1 MEEQYKRYQQIIK
14 KITKNDEK
22 AEDLLHDVLI
32 QLSQNKVYNT
42 LTTKEQTYFFIRAA
56 KNQFYSNN
64 SLFQRT
70 YNRYQYQEFNN
81 VLEVPD
87 EPYEEKPTMEWV
99 NETLEEELKNNQDF
113 WYNYGIFKL
122 YLEHKKIE
130 TLHKKTS
137 IPRYSLRNT
146 LKEVKLLIN
155 KKWLEQNGEN

>member
-22 AEDLLHDVLI
+22 TEDLLHDVLI

-42 LTTKEQTYFFIRAA
+42 LTIKEQTYFFIRAA

-81 VLEVPD
+81 ILEVPD